1 VSEDRQDKEKEV
13 GELIARAWRLVDL
26 AEDRV
31 RDESLDENERIR
43 WAGVLATVIGTLNK
57 LMWKAGVGR
66 LDKKSLAKLLEKIP
80 KKYRDAVLGVDKGRK
95 RVVMDER

>member
-1 VSEDRQDKEKEV
+1 VSGDERQEEI
-13 GELIARAWRLVDL
+13 GELIARAWRLVDF
-26 AEDRV
+26 AEDRA

-66 LDKKSLAKLLEKIP
+66 LDKKSVAKLLEKVP
-80 KKYRDAVLGVDKGRK
+80 KKYRNIVLRVGKGSK
-95 RVVMDER
+95 RFVRDEY

>member
-1 VSEDRQDKEKEV
+1 VGDDEKKEEEI
-13 GELIARAWRLVDL
+13 GELIVRAWRLVDL

-66 LDKKSLAKLLEKIP
+66 MDKKSVAKLLEKVP
-80 KKYRDAVLGVDKGRK
+80 KKYRNIVLRVGKRRK
-95 RVVMDER
+95 RFVVDE

>member
-1 VSEDRQDKEKEV
+1 MSGDERQEEI
-13 GELIARAWRLVDL
+13 GELIARAWRLVDF

-66 LDKKSLAKLLEKIP
+66 LDKKSVAKLLEKVP
-80 KKYRDAVLGVDKGRK
+80 KKYRNIVLRVGKGRK
-95 RVVMDER
+95 RFVRDEY

>member
-1 VSEDRQDKEKEV
+1 VSEDRKGEEEI

-66 LDKKSLAKLLEKIP
+66 MDKKSVAKLLEKIP
-80 KKYRDAVLGVDKGRK
+80 KKYRAVVLGVGRGRK
-95 RVVMDER
+95 RFAVDE

>member
-1 VSEDRQDKEKEV
+1 MSGDERMEEV

-31 RDESLDENERIR
+31 RDESLEENERIR
-43 WAGVLATVIGTLNK
+43 WAGVLAAVIGTLNK

-66 LDKKSLAKLLEKIP
+66 LDKKSVAKLLEKVP
-80 KKYRDAVLGVDKGRK
+80 KKYRNIVLRVGKGRK
-95 RVVMDER
+95 RFVVDEQ